1 MKTSLR
7 PAVTPSP
14 QRRSRP
20 RVNNRPCPKNPSSG
34 QHPRRRFLRL
44 AVGAAA
50 LPAVSCDPGAQSYPS
65 RPITMIV
72 PYAAGGG
79 SDVIARNVAE
89 RMKASLGQPVIIEN
103 ITGASGTI
111 GTGRVAHA
119 RPDGYMLGIGNVNT
133 HVMNGAMFALQY
145 DVANDFEPVAL
156 LTTAPLLFLAKK
168 ALPANDLKG
177 LIAWLKAN
185 PYKAS
190 LGTTGTT
197 ALDHIAGVLFQKEI
211 GTRFGF
217 VPYRG
222 GAPALQD
229 LVAGQIDL
237 AILDPPASLPA
248 VRAGLVKA
256 YAVMAKD
263 RLAAA
268 HEAGL
273 PGFYAPYWGYGLWAP
288 PHTPNNII
296 AQLSAAVV
304 NALADAGVRARLAD
318 LSEEIFPRDQQ
329 TPEALRALQK
339 AEIEKWW
346 PIIKAAGI
354 KAE

>member
-1 MKTSLR
+1 
-7 PAVTPSP
+7 
-14 QRRSRP
+14 
-20 RVNNRPCPKNPSSG
+20 
-34 QHPRRRFLRL
+34 
-44 AVGAAA
+44 
-50 LPAVSCDPGAQSYPS
+50 
-65 RPITMIV
+65 MIV

-119 RPDGYMLGIGNVNT
+119 RPDGYMLGIGNLNT

-168 ALPANDLKG
+168 AFPADDLKG

-190 LGTTGTT
+190 LGIGGTTG
-197 ALDHIAGVLFQKEI
+197 LDHIAGILFQKEI
-211 GTRFGF
+211 GTPFGF

-222 GAPALQD
+222 AAPVLQD

-237 AILDPPASLPA
+237 AMSDPPPSLPA

-256 YAVMAKD
+256 YAVMAKN

-268 HEAGL
+268 RDIPTVDEAGL
-273 PGFYAPYWGYGLWAP
+273 PGVYASFWYGLWAP
-288 PHTPNNII
+288 AHTPNNII

-318 LSEEIFPRDQQ
+318 LSEEIFPHNQQ
-329 TPEALRALQK
+329 TPEALRAFQK

>member
-7 PAVTPSP
+7 PAAMPSP
-14 QRRSRP
+14 QHRSRP
-20 RVNNRPCPKNPSSG
+20 RVNDRPYPKTRPSG

-50 LPAVSCDPGAQSYPS
+50 LPSVSCDPGAQSYPS

-185 PYKAS
+185 PYEAS
-190 LGTTGTT
+190 VGTGGTTG
-197 ALDHIAGVLFQKEI
+197 LDHIAGVLFQQEI
-211 GTRFGF
+211 GTSFGF

-237 AILDPPASLPA
+237 AILDPPASYRQCAPVWSRPMRLWPRTVLLPRTTSQRWTRRDYEDSMLPIGMGFGHRPIRRTISSPSS
-248 VRAGLVKA
+248 VR
-256 YAVMAKD
+256 
-263 RLAAA
+263 R
-268 HEAGL
+268 
-273 PGFYAPYWGYGLWAP
+273 
-288 PHTPNNII
+288 
-296 AQLSAAVV
+296 S
-304 NALADAGVRARLAD
+304 
-318 LSEEIFPRDQQ
+318 
-329 TPEALRALQK
+329 
-339 AEIEKWW
+339 
-346 PIIKAAGI
+346 
-354 KAE
+354 